1 MKEDYIETL
10 HQHDTNLRDA
20 IRLEEEAL
28 PPMPADLNA
37 RLMQRVE
44 EERAKEVAKRRRVRM
59 FWPLVAAACVA
70 ALIAVFLTPP
80 KGTPEDGMSAGK
92 PVAVKVDKPKREK
105 EMPQVEVPQ
114 KETQMEAPQRISIP
128 SEEKVA
134 EQPKMKRPAATTSRP
149 LLAQKP
155 VDEKAVAK
163 EVVAEEA
170 VAVVESSTEQS
181 IPETPHNEKA
191 TVMLTE
197 RDIPITRPENYQY
210 TPEEIALMKKQANE
224 AYMKWVELELEIS
237 KYTLEK
243 MAQK

>member
-1 MKEDYIETL
+1 MKEDPIETL
-10 HQHDTNLRDA
+10 RQQDTNLRDA
-20 IRLEEEAL
+20 IKLEEEAL

-44 EERAKEVAKRRRVRM
+44 EERAKEVAKRRRIRM

-105 EMPQVEVPQ
+105 DAPHLEVPQ
-114 KETQMEAPQRISIP
+114 KETQTEAPQRISIP

-155 VDEKAVAK
+155 VAEKAVA
-163 EVVAEEA
+163 EED
-170 VAVVESSTEQS
+170 VAVVELPTEQP
-181 IPETPHNEKA
+181 IPETPPSEKA

-224 AYMKWVELELEIS
+224 AYLKWVELELEIS